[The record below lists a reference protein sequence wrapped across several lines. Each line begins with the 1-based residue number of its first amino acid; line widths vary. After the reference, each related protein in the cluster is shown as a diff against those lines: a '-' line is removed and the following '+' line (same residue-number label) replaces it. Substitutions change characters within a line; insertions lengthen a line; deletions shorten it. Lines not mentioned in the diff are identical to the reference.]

1 MELRSRSQMGCLSE
15 HLITT
20 TPFPTPMSGIIT
32 GYGLFFIEKYFAHR
46 VCHTVPFHNAAAHS
60 VCHTVPF
67 HNAAAHSVCHIV
79 PPSNALLGRQNEEVI
94 KVFLYFL
101 RLCCACNIDYG
112 RKRRTQCKFSA
123 QRQGLAL
130 AVVQRRNA
138 AAHSVCHTVPF
149 HNAAAYSMAR

>member
-46 VCHTVPFHNAAAHS
+46 